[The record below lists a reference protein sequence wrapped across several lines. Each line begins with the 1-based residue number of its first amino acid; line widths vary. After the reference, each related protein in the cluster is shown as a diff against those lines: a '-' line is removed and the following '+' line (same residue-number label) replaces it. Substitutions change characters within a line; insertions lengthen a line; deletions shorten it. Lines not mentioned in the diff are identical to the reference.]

1 MALLSD
7 RDRRATQDRLKIM
20 ENPVKLVHF
29 TQELECPSC
38 PETRRLL
45 QEVAELSDKL
55 SLEIHNFQLD
65 RDKATQYGVDK
76 SPGTAV
82 EGAKDYG
89 IRCYGP
95 ISGYE
100 FATLLDAILTVSRGR
115 SELSPAT
122 VERLRALDQP
132 LHLQVFVTPT

>member
-1 MALLSD
+1 MALLSES
-7 RDRRATQDRLKIM
+7 DRRATQDRLKVM

-29 TQELECPSC
+29 TQEIECRSC

-55 SLEIHNFQLD
+55 SLDVYNFHLD
-65 RDKATQYGVDK
+65 REEVAQYRIDKVPATVI
-76 SPGTAV
+76 

-89 IRCYGP
+89 IRFYGLP
-95 ISGYE
+95 SGYE
-100 FATLLDAILTVSRGR
+100 FATVVEDILAVSLGR
-115 SELSPAT
+115 SQLSAPT
-122 VERLRALDQP
+122 VERLRGIDRP

>member
-1 MALLSD
+1 MALLSES
-7 RDRRATQDRLKIM
+7 DRRATQDRLKVM

-29 TQELECPSC
+29 TQEIECPSC

-65 RDKATQYGVDK
+65 KDKAIQYNVDK
-76 SPGTAV
+76 VPGTAI

-89 IRCYGP
+89 IRFYGLP
-95 ISGYE
+95 SGYE
-100 FATLLDAILTVSRGR
+100 FATLLEAIVAVSRGR
-115 SELSPAT
+115 SGLSEAT
-122 VERLRALDQP
+122 IDRLQRVTGP